1 MLKKFLG
8 YLMPKYA
15 KALKLLELVIYMEFK
30 GKFDKENDFYLYSVK
45 EYHYELSFLLEYDF
59 VLSNEHYE
67 ILTAIKNPSKVLLFL
82 CLVRFI
88 CNSQSQWLQSMD
100 ITEFFKTELVLF
112 YIIHMIKLKKQW
124 TLGKVIPSST
134 HVSNLCI

>member
-82 CLVRFI
+82 CMGRFI
-88 CNSQSQWLQSMD
+88 CNTQSELQSID
-100 ITEFFKTELVLF
+100 ITKVSKTEDVLF